1 MKIILLRFALICSV
15 FGLLSCSVQQ
25 PLRWSP
31 QCRGHFAQCKM
42 SCDQRKAACS
52 KTCRNNCAQCST
64 AANNRR
70 VVQYNHYVHEQ
81 RVKGKNIALQLNSFR
96 DPLQCRKV
104 TCNCAAD
111 YQICLQSCG
120 GVIQKTLKNAPLC
133 S

>member
-1 MKIILLRFALICSV
+1 MKTLFMRLVLICSV
-15 FGLLSCSVQQ
+15 FCLLSCSIQQ
-25 PLRWSP
+25 PIRFSSQSRQQFTL
-31 QCRGHFAQCKM
+31 CKA
-42 SCDQRKAACS
+42 SCDQRRVVCS
-52 KTCRNNCAQCST
+52 KACRNNCTQCAT

-70 VVQYNHYVHEQ
+70 TVQYNHYVHEK
-81 RVKGKNIALQLNSFR
+81 VVEGKNIALQLNSFR

-120 GVIQKTLKNAPLC
+120 GVIQKSLKYAPLC